1 MFKSVV
7 LRSLLGIPFMWGLSI
22 LGFSMYEILPYG
34 ASVLAYLGAGILFGK
49 SKLESVRFWGSIPF
63 VAPMYVAMGLSYFL
77 DNPFNWPTVFPIL
90 PVSAHVSF
98 LIGIET
104 RQATDFRGK
113 WMIAIAIWLSI
124 AASYLWWGIP
134 RIVFYKRDVLIS
146 VPVNDIQ
153 IAGIT
158 CDSLHFEDLKGKIVI
173 LDFWNTRCG
182 YCYDM
187 KPEMLALAT
196 QYKNDPRVHFASVAS
211 AHYDSLSDVLA
222 GEFIEI
228 GHPASMPEYYDH
240 TGELARRLAPAGCPI
255 VTFVDQ
261 RGVAVL
267 SHHGYDSDTRRVY
280 RDLLEK
286 QLLSMLGDKN

>member
-1 MFKSVV
+1 M
-7 LRSLLGIPFMWGLSI
+7 
-22 LGFSMYEILPYG
+22 
-34 ASVLAYLGAGILFGK
+34 
-49 SKLESVRFWGSIPF
+49 
-63 VAPMYVAMGLSYFL
+63 
-77 DNPFNWPTVFPIL
+77 
-90 PVSAHVSF
+90 SAHVSY
-98 LIGIET
+98 LLGIET
-104 RQATDFRGK
+104 RQATAHRGK
-113 WMIAIAIWLSI
+113 WMIGIALWLVL

-134 RIVFYKRDVLIS
+134 PICYYKRDVPIS
-146 VPVNDIQ
+146 VPINDIQ
-153 IAGIT
+153 IAGIGR
-158 CDSLHFEDLKGKIVI
+158 DSLRFADLQGKVII
-173 LDFWNTRCG
+173 LDFWNIRCA

-211 AHYDSLSDVLA
+211 AHYDSLPDVMEA
-222 GEFIEI
+222 EFLEI

-267 SHHGYDSDTRRVY
+267 SHHGYDYVTRRVY

-286 QLLSMLGDKN
+286 QLLSMLDDKN

>member
-1 MFKSVV
+1 
-7 LRSLLGIPFMWGLSI
+7 MWGLSI
-22 LGFSMYEILPYG
+22 LGFSMYQTLPYG
-34 ASVLAYLGAGILFGK
+34 ASVLAYLAAGLFFGK
-49 SKLESVRFWGSIPF
+49 SRLESVRFWGSIPF
-63 VAPMYVAMGLSYFL
+63 VAPMYIAMGLSYFL
-77 DNPFNWPTVFPIL
+77 ENPFCWPTIFPIL
-90 PVSAHVSF
+90 PMSAHVSY

-104 RQATDFRGK
+104 RQATAPNKKR
-113 WMIAIAIWLSI
+113 WMIAGIVWLSL
-124 AASYLWWGIP
+124 AFTYLWWGIP
-134 RIVFYKRDVLIS
+134 QIVFYRRDVPIS
-146 VPVNDIQ
+146 VPINDIQ
-153 IAGIT
+153 IAGIGR
-158 CDSLHFEDLKGKIVI
+158 DSLRFSDLQGKVII
-173 LDFWNTRCG
+173 LDFWNIRCA

-267 SHHGYDSDTRRVY
+267 SHHGYDYVTRRVY

-286 QLLSMLGDKN
+286 QLLSMLDDKN